1 MLYNIFP
8 GKKNHHLIHFLLLGN
23 TSSLAQQDTGLY
35 GFPSPQWCL
44 IHSLFFDPCN
54 SPQFCSIGGTTRA
67 KSNASCPS
75 TFSLFM
81 ISFSSLVLYAIEVK
95 WSESHSVVSD
105 SLQPRDCCQ
114 PGSSVHG
121 ILQARILEWV
131 VVPFSRDSSQARIE
145 PRSPALQADS
155 LPSEPPGK
163 PRILKWVIYPFSSGF
178 SWPKNWIGI
187 SCIAEGFFTSCAM
200 LTPRN
205 SAVAQS
211 FLPNCKLMHW
221 VMS

>member
-1 MLYNIFP
+1 MV
-8 GKKNHHLIHFLLLGN
+8 FLLLSGVLS
-23 TSSLAQQDTGLY
+23 TA
-35 GFPSPQWCL
+35 
-44 IHSLFFDPCN
+44 FFVDPCN

-95 WSESHSVVSD
+95 WSESHPVVSD

-131 VVPFSRDSSQARIE
+131 VVPFSRESSQARIE

-163 PRILKWVIYPFSSGF
+163 PRILKWVVYPFSSGF